1 MIARLSVVAA
11 ASALLPAPALAQGE
25 AEPRPWSI
33 EEIEGECTDPVL
45 MVASGPISDAGF
57 PAPQDRPGYGQALRA
72 SGVYDRFDGFYLA
85 GGAPLEVFEGA
96 FERELFLVAEFP
108 CREAA
113 RHWFHSVDYQ
123 TIIPLRDGAGDFR
136 LAIWDKREKSQMNW
150 VEAEAERG
158 APDAPPA
165 MPFEANYQCTDAQ
178 AMSVAFSQDQAVI
191 TRPGGEALTL
201 PAAATERGF
210 HYAAD
215 GARLRGLSQAATLER
230 SGEETVICTRTD

>member
-1 MIARLSVVAA
+1 MKRLCLAA
-11 ASALLPAPALAQGE
+11 AAAAVTVSPALAQDP
-25 AEPRPWSI
+25 AKPRPWSL
-33 EEIEGECTDPVL
+33 EEMEGACADPVL

-57 PAPQDRPGYGQALRA
+57 PAPEDRPGYGEALRA

-96 FERELFLVAEFP
+96 FERELFLVAQFP

-113 RHWFHSVDYQ
+113 QNWFHSTDYQ

-136 LAIWDKREKSQMNW
+136 LAIWDKREKAQMNW
-150 VEAEAERG
+150 VRAEAERG

-165 MPFEANYQCTDAQ
+165 MPFQARYQCTDAE
-178 AMSVAFSQDQAVI
+178 AMTVDFSEDEAVI
-191 TRPGGEALTL
+191 TRPGLDALTL
-201 PAAATERGF
+201 PASATERGF
-210 HYAAD
+210 HYAGE

-230 SGEETVICTRTD
+230 AGEDTVICTRTD